1 MGLYRAHQADSL
13 LEFPCSAPCPSLLL
27 RAMKRS
33 LDAMRMTDD
42 EQWDWL
48 EELTG
53 FKCAARPPQSTAPS
67 GAVGAEPKRTTV
79 RSRTIREEPTQGTD
93 SPQESQKRPEPSAKV
108 QEERTSA
115 EAQGRSDPAPEKR
128 TPFRLCR
135 WMLNL
140 RQEFQNE
147 PAWEEIQETFRALEA
162 NPAMEVSLGPR
173 RAGAALRHCLNVISS
188 RLDRGPTVFK
198 LGITSDPVRRFEY
211 YREDVDR
218 FTKMLILSVSL
229 DSGYAC
235 MLEASLIQHFQESHR
250 NNGLRNVATGG
261 ENCPP
266 NVSVVYNY
274 VVYKRLL

>member
-108 QEERTSA
+108 QEEPKPKRAKSEQEQAIAPAEQEQARDSCRTVPYVGTYTHCHRIRRSRGDRICTSRASA
-115 EAQGRSDPAPEKR
+115 P
-128 TPFRLCR
+128 
-135 WMLNL
+135 
-140 RQEFQNE
+140 
-147 PAWEEIQETFRALEA
+147 
-162 NPAMEVSLGPR
+162 
-173 RAGAALRHCLNVISS
+173 
-188 RLDRGPTVFK
+188 
-198 LGITSDPVRRFEY
+198 
-211 YREDVDR
+211 
-218 FTKMLILSVSL
+218 
-229 DSGYAC
+229 
-235 MLEASLIQHFQESHR
+235 
-250 NNGLRNVATGG
+250 
-261 ENCPP
+261 
-266 NVSVVYNY
+266 
-274 VVYKRLL
+274 